1 VHDFLHKLVSDEE
14 LGRIDCRY
22 GGGDSIENVWIL
34 LNEHAALATS
44 LGAAVPVQVVNGLAT
59 YVIDDA
65 LRGKDA

>member
-1 VHDFLHKLVSDEE
+1 VHGFLHKLVSDEE

-44 LGAAVPVQVVNGLAT
+44 LGAAVP